1 MPANLSGGQK
11 QRVALGRTVV
21 RDPKIFLMDEPLS
34 NLDAKLREKT
44 RGEIVKLQKSL
55 NTTTIYVTHDQIEA
69 MTMADRIVVMSMGYV
84 QQIGTPLEVY
94 NYPANLFVAGFI
106 GMPNMNFIDGKIE
119 NGYFV
124 FEDYKVKVLDKDLK
138 KLENYNGK
146 KVKLGIRPEHIDCD
160 ESLMKKYPTATFE
173 LQIDHTEFL
182 GKEYYVECLLKEGT
196 VRARISSRYNVNVDQ
211 IKIVFNMEKAH
222 FFDAETTNRI
232 VEE

>member
-1 MPANLSGGQK
+1 MQLE
-11 QRVALGRTVV
+11 
-21 RDPKIFLMDEPLS
+21 KI
-34 NLDAKLREKT
+34 
-44 RGEIVKLQKSL
+44 
-55 NTTTIYVTHDQIEA
+55 
-69 MTMADRIVVMSMGYV
+69 
-84 QQIGTPLEVY
+84 
-94 NYPANLFVAGFI
+94 
-106 GMPNMNFIDGKIE
+106 
-119 NGYFV
+119 
-124 FEDYKVKVLDKDLK
+124 DLK